1 MQANIRKALHEF
13 DLRLTE
19 VCAATHIESALEK
32 QREILRLIDT
42 FSGIIQQKDIS
53 TETLVEVNYH
63 LKDLINEC
71 IVNRNHLGDFHSIY
85 EAQSDEIIGQIQ
97 QMIRMITRRLRKKIP
112 H

>member
-42 FSGIIQQKDIS
+42 FSGIIQQK
-53 TETLVEVNYH
+53 E
-63 LKDLINEC
+63 
-71 IVNRNHLGDFHSIY
+71 
-85 EAQSDEIIGQIQ
+85 QSDEIIGQIQ